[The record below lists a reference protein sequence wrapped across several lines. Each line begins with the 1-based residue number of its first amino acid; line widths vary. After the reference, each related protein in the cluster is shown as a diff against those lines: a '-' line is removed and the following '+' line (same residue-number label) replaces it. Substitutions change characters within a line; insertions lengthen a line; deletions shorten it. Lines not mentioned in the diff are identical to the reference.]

1 MRKTGNKRK
10 LLMAGLI
17 WVSILAAGCGGG
29 SEEASPPAES
39 ESRTVESV
47 GTAAGPAQDIPAQE
61 PSDTETA
68 AEQESAVAEELLE
81 EPAVRYV
88 TARQVRFRNAPSTE
102 AEVLGVFSPG
112 DEVLMKARTEN
123 GGITWAR
130 VAMNGQ
136 EGYVSAEYLSPE
148 KPEVRALVAIDAGHQ
163 AKGNSE
169 KEPVGPGASEM
180 KAKVASGTQGVAT
193 GVKEYELTLEVSK
206 KLESELRNRGYE
218 VYMIRE
224 SHDVNISNGERA
236 QMAAAAGADI
246 FIRIHADGSDSP
258 SASGVMT
265 ISPTKENPYVS
276 GLYSSSRALSQ
287 YVVDAMAEAAGA
299 RNRGVWETDTMSGI
313 NWCTVPVT
321 IVEMGFMTN
330 PEEDRLMQ
338 TEEYQEKLVQ
348 GMADGIDEYFEQ
360 QR

>member
-1 MRKTGNKRK
+1 
-10 LLMAGLI
+10 
-17 WVSILAAGCGGG
+17 
-29 SEEASPPAES
+29 
-39 ESRTVESV
+39 
-47 GTAAGPAQDIPAQE
+47 
-61 PSDTETA
+61 
-68 AEQESAVAEELLE
+68 
-81 EPAVRYV
+81 
-88 TARQVRFRNAPSTE
+88 
-102 AEVLGVFSPG
+102 
-112 DEVLMKARTEN
+112 
-123 GGITWAR
+123 
-130 VAMNGQ
+130 
-136 EGYVSAEYLSPE
+136 
-148 KPEVRALVAIDAGHQ
+148 
-163 AKGNSE
+163 
-169 KEPVGPGASEM
+169 M

-287 YVVDAMAEAAGA
+287 YVVDAMAESAGA